1 MVVNNFNTVLG
12 EQLYIVGDVVELGAN
27 DNHKALGP
35 IFNAQTQSIAQY
47 PNWFYDVNLP
57 INKTINCHLVKKDSS
72 GKVLWT
78 SPETY
83 TIKTDSK
90 AQTISL
96 KK

>member
-1 MVVNNFNTVLG
+1 M
-12 EQLYIVGDVVELGAN
+12 
-27 DNHKALGP
+27 
-35 IFNAQTQSIAQY
+35 
-47 PNWFYDVNLP
+47 P

-90 AQTISL
+90 A
-96 KK
+96 